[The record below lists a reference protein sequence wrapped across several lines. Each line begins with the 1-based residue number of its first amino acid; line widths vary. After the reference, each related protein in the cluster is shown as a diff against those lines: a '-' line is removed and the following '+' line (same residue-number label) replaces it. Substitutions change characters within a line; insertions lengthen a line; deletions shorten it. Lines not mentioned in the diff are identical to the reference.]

1 MRGCL
6 PTEAG
11 AGAVGAGGVSAGAP
25 SPTSSVSDTLLQ
37 SDELAKGG
45 GMKTDRDL
53 ERQLASIDR
62 RGYPAYKSLRGT
74 YDFGDFELDIAHVQG
89 DPFAAPSQLAVYVPG
104 DVSGLPACC
113 RDAAHRRT
121 ATEDLLVRRFSKE
134 AAQASFKVGGSGKS
148 GFIGTSNPGPEILA
162 RSACEIAPDGAVM
175 LRFEAGLPAHG
186 RTIDARAAA
195 RMLLDLIP
203 VCVERALMLDDAGR
217 RAAQKAAELADDQ
230 RAVRSAMRERGL
242 VAFVADGSVLP
253 RSSGVSAKPLA
264 GARSFSSPESMRV
277 TLELP
282 HRGRVRGMGIRRG
295 ITLIVGGGYHG
306 KSTLLKA
313 LQEGVYDHIAGD
325 GRELVATDET
335 AMKLRAEDGRVV
347 HAVDISPFINNLP
360 DGRDTRSFSTEDASG
375 STSQAASTV
384 EALEAGARTLLIDED
399 TSATNFMVRDALME
413 AVVAAEHEPITPFV
427 ERVRALWERHGV
439 SCVLVMGSSGA
450 FFPVADAVIQ
460 MDAYEANDIT
470 ERVRAVLADARL
482 AGTYP
487 EAPGLG
493 VSAGKASE
501 AGEAGETSA
510 SSSSDQDVPASRPL
524 ELGGRLE
531 RRSTGRSGR
540 RGRARGGD
548 GAGTARHEHLK
559 VRGRGRDGFS
569 VGSYDADLRLVEQL
583 VDAEQSAALAQMA
596 RVVLEH
602 GLLDGMRALRDVVD
616 EAFRVLDEQ
625 GWEAL
630 SPYGD
635 AACGLARPRPCEL
648 FAALNRLR

>member
-1 MRGCL
+1 
-6 PTEAG
+6 
-11 AGAVGAGGVSAGAP
+11 
-25 SPTSSVSDTLLQ
+25 
-37 SDELAKGG
+37 
-45 GMKTDRDL
+45 MKTDRDL

-62 RGYPAYKSLRGT
+62 RGYPAYKGLRGT
-74 YDFGDFELDIAHVQG
+74 YNFGDFELDIAHVQG

-121 ATEDLLVRRFSKE
+121 ATEDLLVRWFSKE

-253 RSSGVSAKPLA
+253 RSSGVSARPLA
-264 GARSFSSPESMRV
+264 GARPFTSPESMRV

-313 LQEGVYDHIAGD
+313 LQEGVYDHIVGD

-347 HAVDISPFINNLP
+347 RAVDIFPFINNLP

-427 ERVRALWERHGV
+427 ERVRALWERRGV

-450 FFPVADAVIQ
+450 FFPVADSVIQ

-482 AGTYP
+482 AGTHP

-501 AGEAGETSA
+501 AGKAGEAGETSA
-510 SSSSDQDVPASRPL
+510 SSSSDQDAPASRPL

-531 RRSTGRSGR
+531 RRSTGRPGR

-559 VRGRGRDGFS
+559 VRGRGRDGFT

-583 VDAEQSAALAQMA
+583 VDAEQSAALAQMV

-602 GLLDGMRALRDVVD
+602 GLLDGTRALRDVVD

>member
-1 MRGCL
+1 
-6 PTEAG
+6 
-11 AGAVGAGGVSAGAP
+11 
-25 SPTSSVSDTLLQ
+25 
-37 SDELAKGG
+37 
-45 GMKTDRDL
+45 MKTDRDL

-62 RGYPAYKSLRGT
+62 RGYPAYKGLRGT

-134 AAQASFKVGGSGKS
+134 AARASFKVGGSGKS
-148 GFIGTSNPGPEILA
+148 GFIGTSNPGPEILE
-162 RSACEIAPDGAVM
+162 RSACEIAPDGAVT

-253 RSSGVSAKPLA
+253 RSSGASAKPLA
-264 GARSFSSPESMRV
+264 GAQPFTSPESMRV

-413 AVVAAEHEPITPFV
+413 AVVAAEHEPIMPFV

-450 FFPVADAVIQ
+450 FFPVADSVIQ

-487 EAPGLG
+487 EVSGLG
-493 VSAGKASE
+493 VSAGEASEASE
-501 AGEAGETSA
+501 AGEASA
-510 SSSSDQDVPASRPL
+510 SSSSVQDTLVSRSL
-524 ELGGRLE
+524 ELGGKLE
-531 RRSTGRSGR
+531 RRSTGRPGR
-540 RGRARGGD
+540 RGRAGGGD

-559 VRGRGRDGFS
+559 VRGHGRDGFS
-569 VGSYDADLRLVEQL
+569 VGSFEADLRLVEQL
-583 VDAEQSAALAQMA
+583 VDAEQSAALAQMV
-596 RVVLEH
+596 RMVLEH
-602 GLLDGMRALRDVVD
+602 GLLDGTRALRGVVD

-635 AACGLARPRPCEL
+635 TACGLARPRPCEL

>member
-1 MRGCL
+1 
-6 PTEAG
+6 
-11 AGAVGAGGVSAGAP
+11 
-25 SPTSSVSDTLLQ
+25 
-37 SDELAKGG
+37 
-45 GMKTDRDL
+45 MKTDRDL

-62 RGYPAYKSLRGT
+62 RGYPAYKGLRGT

-89 DPFAAPSQLAVYVPG
+89 DPFAAPSQLAVFVPG

-134 AAQASFKVGGSGKS
+134 AARASFKVGGSGKS

-264 GARSFSSPESMRV
+264 GARPFTSPESMRV

-335 AMKLRAEDGRVV
+335 AIKLRAEDGRVV

-375 STSQAASTV
+375 STSQVASTV

-450 FFPVADAVIQ
+450 FFPVADSVIQ

-493 VSAGKASE
+493 VSAGTYPEASGLGVSAGKASE
-501 AGEAGETSA
+501 APTPST
-510 SSSSDQDVPASRPL
+510 SSSSVQDALVSRPL
-524 ELGGRLE
+524 ELGGKLE
-531 RRSTGRSGR
+531 RRSTGRPGR
-540 RGRARGGD
+540 RGRARSSD

-559 VRGRGRDGFS
+559 VRGHGRDGFS
-569 VGSYDADLRLVEQL
+569 VGSFEADLRLVEQL
-583 VDAEQSAALAQMA
+583 VDAEQSAALAQMV
-596 RVVLEH
+596 RMVLEH
-602 GLLDGMRALRDVVD
+602 GLLDGTRALRDVVD

-648 FAALNRLR
+648 FSALNRLR

>member
-1 MRGCL
+1 
-6 PTEAG
+6 
-11 AGAVGAGGVSAGAP
+11 
-25 SPTSSVSDTLLQ
+25 
-37 SDELAKGG
+37 
-45 GMKTDRDL
+45 MKTDRDL

-62 RGYPAYKSLRGT
+62 RGYPAYKGLRGT

-89 DPFAAPSQLAVYVPG
+89 DPFAAPSQLAVFIPG

-121 ATEDLLVRRFSKE
+121 ATEDLLVRRFSRE

-230 RAVRSAMRERGL
+230 RAVRSAMRERDL

-264 GARSFSSPESMRV
+264 GARPFTSPESMRV

-450 FFPVADAVIQ
+450 FFPVADSVIQ

-487 EAPGLG
+487 EASGLG
-493 VSAGKASE
+493 VSAGEASEAGKASE
-501 AGEAGETSA
+501 APTPSA
-510 SSSSDQDVPASRPL
+510 SSSSVQDTLVSRSL
-524 ELGGRLE
+524 ELGGKLE
-531 RRSTGRSGR
+531 RRSTGRPGR

-559 VRGRGRDGFS
+559 VRGHGRDGFS
-569 VGSYDADLRLVEQL
+569 VGSFEADLRLVEQL
-583 VDAEQSAALAQMA
+583 VDAEQSAALAQMV
-596 RVVLEH
+596 RMVLEH
-602 GLLDGMRALRDVVD
+602 GLLDGTRALRGVVD